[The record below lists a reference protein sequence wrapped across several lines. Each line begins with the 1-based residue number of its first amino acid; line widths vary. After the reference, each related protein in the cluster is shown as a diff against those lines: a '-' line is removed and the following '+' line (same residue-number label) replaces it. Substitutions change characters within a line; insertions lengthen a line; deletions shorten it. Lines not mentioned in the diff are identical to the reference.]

1 MELSRSERISIRLTV
16 FTQYQ
21 QVTDRETDGPTD
33 EIVIHELMQTLRR
46 TIKTSRADSALS
58 TSLRRRVRPGDNAL
72 YWRRPSIYE
81 AVKNSKDKLL
91 SATY

>member
-1 MELSRSERISIRLTV
+1 MRNEQGVITLTQRPIGSLRPVSVYKLEVICYDTGVMELSRSERISIRLTV

-46 TIKTSRADSALS
+46 TIKTSRATVHSAP
-58 TSLRRRVRPGDNAL
+58 R
-72 YWRRPSIYE
+72 
-81 AVKNSKDKLL
+81 
-91 SATY
+91 